1 MDIKRQVLLGL
12 IQWNSDVLVGITRQ
26 NALLATQDQA
36 SDAGLFTV
44 LGFDLSFS
52 GPWGPALEDWN
63 SISYRSYPIPLG
75 VSQHVTT

>member
-12 IQWNSDVLVGITRQ
+12 IQWNSEILVGITRQ
-26 NALLATQDQA
+26 NALLATQYQA

-52 GPWGPALEDWN
+52 GPWGPALGDWN
-63 SISYRSYPIPLG
+63 WSISYPIPLG